1 MECLGKEQNG
11 NAAVYLQLGC
21 AHVSDALPNNGLP
34 SAKEHQ
40 GFLKVWD
47 GFYTMDRVGM
57 FNLKRADVSRQGGT
71 VFHPVKLSGVLLEGS
86 KWSWFLSTVQ
96 N

>member
-1 MECLGKEQNG
+1 M
-11 NAAVYLQLGC
+11 
-21 AHVSDALPNNGLP
+21 
-34 SAKEHQ
+34 
-40 GFLKVWD
+40 KVWD
-47 GFYTMDRVGM
+47 GFYTMDRVGV
-57 FNLKRADVSRQGGT
+57 FNLKRADVSGQGGT